1 MPSKDFITNL
11 LNLQHVLIT
20 NYIEDETSICIYASS
35 VAPRPICPH
44 CNKPLRIHDYRT
56 HKINFGS
63 FRGKSLFVFLR
74 KRRFVCPC
82 SKQIITENL
91 NSVAK
96 HHRISKLVFNGIL
109 SKLKETFSMSAVA
122 SLFHVSVST
131 VMRYFDL
138 IAYPKITQLPT
149 HLAIDEFKGNTG
161 GFKYNAIITDP
172 YNHKV
177 LDILKTRDKAYISQ
191 YFSTISNRNEVQF
204 FHQDMWQQYKDCA
217 TSKFTNAHIVV
228 DKYHYV
234 RQVYWAI
241 ENVRKREQ
249 KRLIKEERLFFKRC
263 KYLLY
268 KNTKTVEETQML
280 YNIFSHS
287 YDLEVAYELKQQF
300 ESFKKTKTKKEA
312 EKELR
317 TWILMAEESKLKE
330 FNEVIK
336 TFRNWSN
343 EITNSKETEITN
355 AYTEGINNKIKVLK
369 RNAFGYRNFERFRNR
384 ILHICA

>member
-1 MPSKDFITNL
+1 MK
-11 LNLQHVLIT
+11 
-20 NYIEDETSICIYASS
+20 
-35 VAPRPICPH
+35 
-44 CNKPLRIHDYRT
+44 
-56 HKINFGS
+56 
-63 FRGKSLFVFLR
+63 
-74 KRRFVCPC
+74 
-82 SKQIITENL
+82 
-91 NSVAK
+91 
-96 HHRISKLVFNGIL
+96 
-109 SKLKETFSMSAVA
+109 
-122 SLFHVSVST
+122 
-131 VMRYFDL
+131 
-138 IAYPKITQLPT
+138 
-149 HLAIDEFKGNTG
+149 
-161 GFKYNAIITDP
+161 
-172 YNHKV
+172 
-177 LDILKTRDKAYISQ
+177 
-191 YFSTISNRNEVQF
+191 
-204 FHQDMWQQYKDCA
+204 
-217 TSKFTNAHIVV
+217 
-228 DKYHYV
+228 
-234 RQVYWAI
+234 
-241 ENVRKREQ
+241 